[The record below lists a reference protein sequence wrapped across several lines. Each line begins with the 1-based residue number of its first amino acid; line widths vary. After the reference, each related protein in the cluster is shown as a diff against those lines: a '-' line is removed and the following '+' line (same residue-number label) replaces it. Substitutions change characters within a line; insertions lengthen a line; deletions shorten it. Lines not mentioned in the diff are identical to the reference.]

1 MDILSQSQ
9 IDALLKKLLADT
21 SVLPD
26 NSEDSGA
33 EKSAAPS
40 PVPRPV
46 TPAAM
51 LRPAASSQSTPL
63 PFFMKAKVNQNSAVN
78 GK

>member
-9 IDALLKKLLADT
+9 IDALLKKLLSDT

-26 NSEDSGA
+26 SSEDGGA

-40 PVPRPV
+40 PLPRPI

-51 LRPAASSQSTPL
+51 ARPAASSQSTPL
-63 PFFMKAKVNQNSAVN
+63 PFFMKAKANQKSAVSGN
-78 GK
+78 